1 MPCRRHRAMTG
12 SMCPTPQGPP
22 QRTPYYPNTIR
33 RQVRDLLF
41 QPEELRSA
49 RTVRRHRARDFYL
62 RVHPPSDRP
71 FTRSVSE
78 WQTYALAYLREAK
91 KRKKS
96 KPTWVQPR
104 RRCRRAK
111 RQRKRCGPSGRR
123 IGQTKRE
130 RQEEL
135 DQNPYYRMKQG
146 MDPL

>member
-1 MPCRRHRAMTG
+1 MTRSIYPTARAH
-12 SMCPTPQGPP
+12 SR
-22 QRTPYYPNTIR
+22 RTPYYPIPIR
-33 RQVRDLLF
+33 RQVRGLLF
-41 QPEELRSA
+41 QPEEMRSA

-62 RVHPPSDRP
+62 RAHPPSDRP
-71 FTRSVSE
+71 FTRAVSE

-96 KPTWVQPR
+96 KPTRVQPR

-135 DQNPYYRMKQG
+135 DQNPYYRMTQG